1 MSSISISK
9 HYNELDD
16 YTQIADYISRV
27 LNNFNDI
34 EKADANDVYELVYAK
49 KLCESKLK
57 QGIEN
62 DITRKAYEDT
72 LTRITLITNLL
83 NDDIISSIMK
93 NPLDMQKVKKI
104 NESRHSKLNKSPKI
118 KDKSKPITDSPIKA
132 YMNKILPKI
141 IMMALFVI
149 VLIFSDDIGNAI
161 TSALVSASAST
172 NTPEVTPKEILPI
185 HTVINIVA
193 MIFVLASTLGLTLD
207 LMYIAFPFLR
217 DMMDRNKSADSTSFV
232 SDIAKDA
239 VTYSGSIIGYDYSDV
254 SNKVSYSSNLL
265 NTILDKLKN
274 NNDRGNKTIESH
286 IGYLT
291 KLRNKVKD
299 SKKDIDK
306 INYLAD
312 AEVYYLNNKEY
323 FNELLGDEAL

>member
-16 YTQIADYISRV
+16 YTQITDYISRV

-72 LTRITLITNLL
+72 LTRITLITNLI

-132 YMNKILPKI
+132 YMNNKR
-141 IMMALFVI
+141 
-149 VLIFSDDIGNAI
+149 
-161 TSALVSASAST
+161 TS
-172 NTPEVTPKEILPI
+172 
-185 HTVINIVA
+185 
-193 MIFVLASTLGLTLD
+193 
-207 LMYIAFPFLR
+207 
-217 DMMDRNKSADSTSFV
+217 
-232 SDIAKDA
+232 
-239 VTYSGSIIGYDYSDV
+239 
-254 SNKVSYSSNLL
+254 
-265 NTILDKLKN
+265 
-274 NNDRGNKTIESH
+274 
-286 IGYLT
+286 
-291 KLRNKVKD
+291 
-299 SKKDIDK
+299 
-306 INYLAD
+306 
-312 AEVYYLNNKEY
+312 
-323 FNELLGDEAL
+323 